1 VTALTEAGFSAYHF
15 RAILM
20 QLTEDF
26 EELLKQA
33 EEKYSP
39 LQRAI
44 EEKLGPNSPRKKAKG
59 LSCPRRS
66 LSLNG

>member
-1 VTALTEAGFSAYHF
+1 
-15 RAILM
+15 M

-44 EEKLGPNSPRKKAKG
+44 EEKLGPNSPRKKAG
-59 LSCPRRS
+59 NENRLTH
-66 LSLNG
+66 GA